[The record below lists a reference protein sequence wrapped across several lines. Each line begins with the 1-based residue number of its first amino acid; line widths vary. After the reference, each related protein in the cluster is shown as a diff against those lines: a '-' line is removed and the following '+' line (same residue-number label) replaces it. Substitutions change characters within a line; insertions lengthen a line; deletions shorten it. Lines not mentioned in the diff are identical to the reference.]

1 MFNEIE
7 KNKIKEIRE
16 IEDLQRATMTEINNI
31 LRSIPDLSIEGE
43 NERPDLKDANDRMK
57 QLIHRRI
64 VLLNELGIRPESNL
78 PRNIEKHLLS

>member
-31 LRSIPDLSIEGE
+31 LSSILDLSVEGE
-43 NERPDLKDANDRMK
+43 EQRPDLKEANDRMK
-57 QLIHRRI
+57 QLIHRRL
-64 VLLNELGIRPESNL
+64 VLFNELGITPESNL
-78 PRNIEKHLLS
+78 PNNIEKHLLS